1 MNELSMRKN
10 ESGVN
15 FIIRSRIREE
25 RKKLNLHQA
34 YMAYELDRTLVAYN
48 RLENGRIHISVDDLV
63 AIANILGIAVVNLM
77 PPDPNAKSNWTP
89 GQWHILNAYEEGKQ
103 MDAQSATP
111 QPTQPKTRSS
121 TKRRKTKTR

>member
-1 MNELSMRKN
+1 MDEPTRRKN

-15 FIIRSRIREE
+15 FYIRVRIREE
-25 RKKLNLHQA
+25 RQEAHLPQN
-34 YMAYELDRTLVAYN
+34 YMAYALGRTLVAYN
-48 RLENGRIHISVDDLV
+48 RLENGRIQISVNDLV

-89 GQWHILNAYEEGKQ
+89 GQWHILKAYEESKQ